1 MRRREF
7 IALFGA
13 AVVLSVGARAQQPAK
28 TYHIAIV
35 DSARKV
41 ANISES
47 DPDWGPFFREL
58 RLLGYVEGRNLIVER
73 RSGEGKP
80 ERYADLAQEAV
91 ALRPDVIVSL
101 GSALAAQLK
110 SATQT
115 IPIVATVGNPVG
127 SGLVA
132 SLARPGGNITG
143 LSIDAGLGVYSKS
156 LEILRSINPS
166 MSKVALLGNRWLWD
180 TSYAN
185 ELLSAARQL
194 KIDMVRRPL
203 ESFDE
208 NEYRRVIAAFV
219 SNGAE
224 GVIVSPLVELWSTR
238 RQFVGLLNNA
248 RLPAIYPYPDY
259 VRDGG
264 LIAYSLDLEE
274 STRLSAQYVDRILK
288 GANPAELPFLQP
300 TKFRTMINLKTA
312 RALGLEI
319 PAPLVASADE
329 VIE

>member
-13 AVVLSVGARAQQPAK
+13 AAVLSVGARAQQPAK

-185 ELLSAARQL
+185 E
-194 KIDMVRRPL
+194 
-203 ESFDE
+203 SFDE